1 MKILKLLAALIST
14 SLISAC
20 GGLPSLGKD
29 EYVKPI
35 SDSRVVNTMTPQSE
49 RLTCLGKYIAEKKL
63 LPAFPTSNG
72 KPPLNPVRFAVGR
85 IDDLTG
91 KQDLT
96 NGKRLTQGAAL
107 MAISAFSLTQLPLV
121 ERYDTAIAEIE
132 LKYTDN
138 KLIGDSQT
146 NAFRNTYAG
155 SVPGSDFHFMGGIT
169 EANYNIRSGEIEGS
183 FRYLGSSARY
193 VVIDVAMDTRLINT
207 RTLEV
212 VSANTFRKQILGT
225 EFRTGY
231 FRFLNNNLID
241 LSASERSQEPV
252 QQAIRMVVEH
262 SIYKSL
268 LDLYRVPSSI
278 CDPVIIDENSRLKL
292 SAEFNIPQGN

>member
-96 NGKRLTQGAAL
+96 NGKRLTQAAAL

-138 KLIGDSQT
+138 KL
-146 NAFRNTYAG
+146 R
-155 SVPGSDFHFMGGIT
+155 
-169 EANYNIRSGEIEGS
+169 
-183 FRYLGSSARY
+183 
-193 VVIDVAMDTRLINT
+193 
-207 RTLEV
+207 
-212 VSANTFRKQILGT
+212 
-225 EFRTGY
+225 
-231 FRFLNNNLID
+231 
-241 LSASERSQEPV
+241 
-252 QQAIRMVVEH
+252 
-262 SIYKSL
+262 
-268 LDLYRVPSSI
+268 
-278 CDPVIIDENSRLKL
+278 
-292 SAEFNIPQGN
+292 